1 VSSHDGPLARG
12 FAPASDPLA
21 LSRVARHPRAVR
33 DLPSGTVTF
42 LFTDIEGSTRL
53 LHELGDRYP
62 VVLAEHHR
70 AMRLAFARH
79 GGVEVDTQGDAFFA
93 AFDNASGAVA
103 AAAEAQS
110 ALTEGPV
117 RVRMGIHTGEPIV
130 WAEGY
135 AGLDV
140 HRGARI
146 CACAHGGQVVLS
158 ERTRAE
164 LSDVAVRDLGLHRLK
179 DLSEPQQ
186 LYQLGDADFPPLRTL
201 HATNLPVQPSPL
213 IGRERELGEVSALL
227 REHRLATL
235 TGPGGSG
242 KTRLA
247 LQVAAD
253 VGEEF
258 PHGVFWVPLQAVR
271 DPALVVPTI
280 AQTLGAASNL
290 ADYLGEKRILLLLDN
305 LEQVIEAAGALSE
318 LVAATAHTRLLV
330 TSREPLRIAG
340 EQRYEVEPLP
350 ELDAV
355 TLFVERARGIDH
367 SFAPDEHVAEI
378 CRRLDGLPL
387 ALELAAARVGLLST
401 RQLIDR
407 LDRALPVLTHGAR
420 ELPERQRTL
429 RATIAWSHDLLD
441 EEEQRLFRRLAVFA
455 ASFDLE
461 AVEPVSGATLDTLQ
475 SLVDKSLVRRWG
487 SGRLG
492 MLETIHEYASERLT
506 ASAEADD
513 VARRH
518 VEHYL
523 AVATSANV
531 SGDAEGEQRHD
542 VAALEQENFRT
553 ALAWTIAR
561 GETGLG
567 LELAVAIGGFWAA
580 RDPFEGVRWLEP
592 LLEHAD
598 RVDPLLRAHALREY
612 GGLVFLGGSFERG
625 LQLQEQALAEYRSLG
640 DERGVA
646 ESLGRLAVASEV
658 IPDRH
663 DRRKLAQ
670 EALRLNRRL
679 GRQRGEAQ
687 ALHALA
693 TLEWETDDKENA
705 AELMERSAALARA
718 SGFVWWELHCVY
730 LRCEWALEGGDS
742 AAAERLAREA
752 HDHTR
757 RIGDRRVAVY
767 LLAILARLE
776 AEAGRLE
783 RAGLLWGAIEAEET
797 RGPVGQWEAERDT
810 YAGPVLAH
818 AGGEFDVGREAG
830 RGMRLDEA
838 IERALAGSGT
848 TEEAS
853 AASAP

>member
-1 VSSHDGPLARG
+1 
-12 FAPASDPLA
+12 
-21 LSRVARHPRAVR
+21 VR

-62 VVLAEHHR
+62 EVLSEHHR

-93 AFDNASGAVA
+93 AFDNASAAVS
-103 AAAEAQS
+103 AAAEVQSTLAQ
-110 ALTEGPV
+110 GPV
-117 RVRMGIHTGEPIV
+117 RVRMGIHTGKPIV

-158 ERTRAE
+158 ERTRAG
-164 LSDVAVRDLGLHRLK
+164 LDDVAVRDLGLHRLK

-213 IGRERELGEVSALL
+213 IGRERELDEVAALL
-227 REHRLATL
+227 SEHRLVTL

-253 VGEEF
+253 LSEEF

-280 AQTLGAASNL
+280 AQTLGTAGAL
-290 ADYLGEKRILLLLDN
+290 ADHLADKRILLLLDN
-305 LEQVIEAAGALSE
+305 LEQVIEAASELSE
-318 LVAATAHTRLLV
+318 ILASTANIRLLV

-340 EQRYEVEPLP
+340 EQRYGVEPLP
-350 ELDAV
+350 EDDAV
-355 TLFVERARGIDH
+355 TLFVERARAIDH
-367 SFAPDEHVAEI
+367 DFAPDEHVTEI

-401 RQLIDR
+401 RKLVER
-407 LDRALPVLTHGAR
+407 LDRALPVLAHGAR
-420 ELPERQRTL
+420 EVAERQRTL
-429 RATIAWSHDLLD
+429 RATIAWSHELLD
-441 EEEQRLFRRLAVFA
+441 EGEQRLFRRLAVFA
-455 ASFDLE
+455 ASFDVD
-461 AVEPVSGATLDTLQ
+461 AVEPVSGAELHTLQ
-475 SLVDKSLVRRWG
+475 ALIDKSLMRRWG

-492 MLETIHEYASERLT
+492 MLETIHEYASEKL
-506 ASAEADD
+506 AESGEVDD
-513 VARRH
+513 IARRH
-518 VEHYL
+518 VEYYL
-523 AVATSANV
+523 EVARSANV

-553 ALAWTIAR
+553 ALTWTIAQ

-567 LELAVAIGGFWAA
+567 LELALAISGFWPA
-580 RDPFEGVRWLEP
+580 RDPFEGARWLEP
-592 LLEHAD
+592 LLERAD
-598 RVDPLLRAHALREY
+598 EVDPILRVHALREY
-612 GGLVFLGGSFERG
+612 GGMIFLGGDYERG
-625 LQLQEQALAEYRSLG
+625 FALQEQALAESRVLG
-640 DERGVA
+640 DEHGVA
-646 ESLGRLAVASEV
+646 ELLGRLSVASEV
-658 IPDRH
+658 VPDRN
-663 DRRKLAQ
+663 RRKLAE
-670 EALRLNRRL
+670 EALHMNRRL
-679 GRQRGEAQ
+679 GRRRGEAQ

-693 TLEWETDDKENA
+693 QLEWASGEKEHA
-705 AELMERSAALARA
+705 AELMQRSAALARA
-718 SGFVWWELHCVY
+718 CVWVWWEVHCVY
-730 LRCEWALEGGDS
+730 RLCEWALEDGHS
-742 AAAERLAREA
+742 AIAEPLAREA
-752 HDHTR
+752 LELAR
-757 RIGDRRVAVY
+757 QISDRVMAVY
-767 LLAILARLE
+767 LLAILARLD
-776 AEAGRLE
+776 AEAGRVE

-797 RGPVGQWEAERDT
+797 RGPVPQWETERDD

-818 AGGEFDVGREAG
+818 AGRAFDVGREAG
-830 RGMRLDEA
+830 RGLPFDEA
-838 IERALAGSGT
+838 IARALATSGAADA
-848 TEEAS
+848 AS
-853 AASAP
+853 AARIP

>member
-1 VSSHDGPLARG
+1 VH
-12 FAPASDPLA
+12 
-21 LSRVARHPRAVR
+21 

-42 LFTDIEGSTRL
+42 LFSDIEGSTRL

-62 VVLAEHHR
+62 EVLAEHR
-70 AMRLAFARH
+70 RVMRLAFQRH
-79 GGVEVDTQGDAFFA
+79 GGTEVDTQGDAFFA
-93 AFDNASGAVA
+93 AFDSASAAVA

-110 ALTEGPV
+110 ALAGGPV

-158 ERTRAE
+158 EPTRSGLA
-164 LSDVAVRDLGLHRLK
+164 DVAVRDLGLHRLK

-213 IGRERELGEVSALL
+213 IGRERELGEVTSLL
-227 REHRLATL
+227 REQRLVTL
-235 TGPGGSG
+235 LGPGGSG

-247 LQVAAD
+247 LQIAAD
-253 VGEEF
+253 LSDEF

-271 DPALVVPTI
+271 DPGLVIPTI
-280 AQTLGAASNL
+280 AQTLGTSGTL
-290 ADYLGEKRILLLLDN
+290 ADYLGDKRILLLLDN
-305 LEQVIEAAGALSE
+305 LEQVIEAADGLSE
-318 LVAATAHTRLLV
+318 LLGGTAHARLLV

-340 EQRYEVEPLP
+340 EQRYDVEPLP

-355 TLFVERARGIDH
+355 TLFVERARAVDH
-367 SFAPDEHVAEI
+367 GFAPDEHVAEI

-401 RQLIDR
+401 RQLVDR
-407 LDRALPVLTHGAR
+407 LERALPVLTHGAR
-420 ELPERQRTL
+420 EVPERQRTL
-429 RATIAWSHDLLD
+429 RATIEWSYDLLD

-455 ASFDLE
+455 ASFDLD
-461 AVEPVSGATLDTLQ
+461 AVEPVCGATLDTLQ

-492 MLETIHEYASERLT
+492 MLETIHEYASERLA
-506 ASAEADD
+506 ASGEGDA

-523 AVATSANV
+523 GVAQSANV

-542 VAALEQENFRT
+542 LAALEQENFRT

-561 GETGLG
+561 GESGLG
-567 LELAVAIGGFWAA
+567 LELAVAIGGFWAT
-580 RDPFEGVRWLEP
+580 RDPFEGRRWLDP
-592 LLEHAD
+592 LMEHVS

-612 GGLVFLGGSFERG
+612 GGMIFLGGDYERG
-625 LQLQEQALAEYRSLG
+625 FALQEQALAESRALG

-646 ESLGRLAVASEV
+646 ELLGRLAVSSEV

-663 DRRKLAQ
+663 DRRTLAE

-687 ALHALA
+687 AFHALA
-693 TLEWETDDKENA
+693 TIEWKAGNKEHA
-705 AELMERSAALARA
+705 TELMDRSAALARA
-718 SGFVWWELHCVY
+718 CGFVWWELNCVY
-730 LRCEWALEGGDS
+730 MSCEWALQVGDS

-752 HDHTR
+752 LELAR
-757 RIGDRRVAVY
+757 RIGERMTAVY
-767 LLAILARLE
+767 LLAILARLD
-776 AEAGRLE
+776 AEAGRREL
-783 RAGLLWGAIEAEET
+783 AGLLWGAIEAEEA
-797 RGPVGQWEAERDT
+797 RRPVGQWEAERED

-818 AGGEFDVGREAG
+818 AGREFDIGREAG
-830 RGMRLDEA
+830 RNLSLDEA
-838 IERALAGSGT
+838 IERAIAGSGT
-848 TEEAS
+848 AEAAS